1 MKITKTACI
10 ICLVLVASLGLA
22 TSGICGQGW
31 LEKGKQVFDKM
42 TTDSSD
48 KQLKTETIDAGL
60 KEALKVGTANVVEQ
74 LGQTDGF
81 FGNPKI
87 HIPLPSS
94 LNKVQSALSKIGAS
108 SMLDD
113 LELKLNRAAERATP
127 KAKDLF
133 WQAITDMTL
142 EDVRSIYNGPKD
154 AATRYF
160 QDKMS
165 EPLATEMQPIVEQTL
180 SEVGAVKSYNQVM
193 DKYTSI
199 PFVPDVKA
207 DLISYTLDKSL
218 DGIFSTLAQEEA
230 AIRNNP
236 AKRSTELLK
245 KVFGEN

>member
-1 MKITKTACI
+1 
-10 ICLVLVASLGLA
+10 
-22 TSGICGQGW
+22 
-31 LEKGKQVFDKM
+31 
-42 TTDSSD
+42 
-48 KQLKTETIDAGL
+48 
-60 KEALKVGTANVVEQ
+60 
-74 LGQTDGF
+74 
-81 FGNPKI
+81 
-87 HIPLPSS
+87 
-94 LNKVQSALSKIGAS
+94 
-108 SMLDD
+108 MLDD

-230 AIRNNP
+230 AIRTNP

-245 KVFGEN
+245 KVFGKN